1 MREVPLT
8 QARRAGESEEALL
21 AAHLRGDDR
30 AFTLLFERHNE
41 RLYLYC
47 ARMLGDAARAEDV
60 TQELWERII
69 RLRARPT
76 RIERPLGFLLTI
88 ARNLCLN
95 AIKREAA
102 ARRHA
107 VENARTDAMETRSEM
122 EEIVVDAL
130 AAVPMKLREVLILQV
145 YSGYDFEEIGAMLG
159 ISTAAAWKRASR
171 GREQLRVIVEKRVA
185 AERIAA
191 DRRERPTSLE

>member
-1 MREVPLT
+1 MREAPLT

-30 AFTLLFERHNE
+30 AFTLLYERHNE

-60 TQELWERII
+60 TQELWERIV
-69 RLRARPT
+69 RLRARPV
-76 RIERPLGFLLTI
+76 RIDRPLGFLLTI

-95 AIKREAA
+95 TIKRDAIT
-102 ARRHA
+102 RRHA
-107 VENARTDAMETRSEM
+107 VESAGREGTETRSEM
-122 EEIVVDAL
+122 EEMVIDAL

-171 GREQLRVIVEKRVA
+171 GREQLRVIVEKRL
-185 AERIAA
+185 AA
-191 DRRERPTSLE
+191 DRRERPASKK